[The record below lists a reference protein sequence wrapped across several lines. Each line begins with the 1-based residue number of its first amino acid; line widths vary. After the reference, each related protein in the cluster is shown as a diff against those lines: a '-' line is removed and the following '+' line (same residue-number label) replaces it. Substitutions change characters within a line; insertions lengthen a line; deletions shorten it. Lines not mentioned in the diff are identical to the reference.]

1 MSYRVGVILVAAV
14 ILLVVSILLSNRLG
28 MPGSGHG
35 EGHTEKSAE
44 SIDRQTGD
52 DRNKSRDEESDQMP
66 AESSLDDSVSA
77 TEFTHG
83 GESLNWHAIS
93 DVDALYAELV
103 ERFEAG
109 DVHAG
114 YQLFELGHHCLL
126 GSMVLHDI
134 DHQLAAANDPETL
147 QGLRETRDKY
157 QAIEGPCSESQL
169 SQANVST
176 ALQSRWLWRS
186 AEAGH
191 VDAMYDVV
199 FGRAIPVAPPS
210 DKGIEGADERLAY
223 RQRYARQLREA
234 CDSQSLHSLGV
245 HFSRESPVSDGLH
258 LGDHDDVDE
267 ATAWQLEGFAHRYAA
282 GHLRDEALPEQAARN
297 PDHPLTPA
305 EEAHAMALAEDLLE
319 QCP

>member
-28 MPGSGHG
+28 VPGSGHG

-44 SIDRQTGD
+44 SIDRQTAD

-83 GESLNWHAIS
+83 GESLNWHAID
-93 DVDALYAELV
+93 DVDGLRAELDA
-103 ERFEAG
+103 RFEAG

-114 YQLFELGHHCLL
+114 YQLFELAGMCLL
-126 GSMVLHDI
+126 GPMVLHDL
-134 DHQLAAANDPETL
+134 DSRLAETNDPEVR
-147 QGLRETRDKY
+147 QGLIETRDEY
-157 QAIEGPCSESQL
+157 QAMAEPCRESELWQGN
-169 SQANVST
+169 AAMT
-176 ALQSRWLWRS
+176 ERAKWLWRS

-199 FGRAIPVAPPS
+199 FGTEIPMSPPGEM
-210 DKGIEGADERLAY
+210 GIDGADERLQF
-223 RQRYARQLREA
+223 RQDYARQLRESCNA
-234 CDSQSLHSLGV
+234 RGLHSLGV
-245 HFSRESPVSDGLH
+245 HFSRESIVTDGLH

-305 EEAHAMALAEDLLE
+305 EEAHAMALAQDILE